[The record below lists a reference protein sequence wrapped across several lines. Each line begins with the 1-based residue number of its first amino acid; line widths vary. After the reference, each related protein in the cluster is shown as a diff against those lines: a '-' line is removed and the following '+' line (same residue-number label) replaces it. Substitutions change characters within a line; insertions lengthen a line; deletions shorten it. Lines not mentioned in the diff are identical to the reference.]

1 MFKAR
6 WKIVAFVALLVLLGS
21 ASHYFHWHQQLLF
34 WVKETTVRQ
43 KVREQSIWLPDYE
56 AVIQAKELPGLEKY
70 ETSALTWNPAT
81 QTLFSVTGKIPQ
93 LVEISPEGELLRRIE
108 LEGFADPE
116 GVEVIDAQRMAIIDE
131 RRGEMVVFKLPIKG
145 DVLRYAELVAVNLGI
160 VKAGNKGFEGI
171 AWDAVNQR
179 MILAK
184 ERSPYGL
191 FSLPFPDDNNFP
203 KTLQELPS
211 KHLFVR
217 DMSSLAIDPRTGHML
232 VLSDES
238 RLLVELDE
246 NGETVSYISLVRGF
260 NGLKKSIN
268 QAEGV
273 AIDEHG
279 TIYLVS
285 EPNLFYVFKKPK
297 N

>member
-1 MFKAR
+1 M
-6 WKIVAFVALLVLLGS
+6 GC
-21 ASHYFHWHQQLLF
+21 
-34 WVKETTVRQ
+34 
-43 KVREQSIWLPDYE
+43 
-56 AVIQAKELPGLEKY
+56 
-70 ETSALTWNPAT
+70 
-81 QTLFSVTGKIPQ
+81 
-93 LVEISPEGELLRRIE
+93 
-108 LEGFADPE
+108 
-116 GVEVIDAQRMAIIDE
+116 
-131 RRGEMVVFKLPIKG
+131 
-145 DVLRYAELVAVNLGI
+145 
-160 VKAGNKGFEGI
+160 
-171 AWDAVNQR
+171 
-179 MILAK
+179 
-184 ERSPYGL
+184 

-246 NGETVSYISLVRGF
+246 HGETVSYISLVRGF
-260 NGLKKSIN
+260 KKSIN

>member
-1 MFKAR
+1 
-6 WKIVAFVALLVLLGS
+6 
-21 ASHYFHWHQQLLF
+21 
-34 WVKETTVRQ
+34 
-43 KVREQSIWLPDYE
+43 
-56 AVIQAKELPGLEKY
+56 
-70 ETSALTWNPAT
+70 
-81 QTLFSVTGKIPQ
+81 
-93 LVEISPEGELLRRIE
+93 
-108 LEGFADPE
+108 
-116 GVEVIDAQRMAIIDE
+116 
-131 RRGEMVVFKLPIKG
+131 
-145 DVLRYAELVAVNLGI
+145 
-160 VKAGNKGFEGI
+160 
-171 AWDAVNQR
+171 
-179 MILAK
+179 
-184 ERSPYGL
+184 
-191 FSLPFPDDNNFP
+191 
-203 KTLQELPS
+203 
-211 KHLFVR
+211 
-217 DMSSLAIDPRTGHML
+217 MSSLAIDPRTGHML